1 LVSRSK
7 KAAAVQ
13 AGLSGRGA
21 SPGAVVPRPTTPT
34 PDPSPQGG
42 GKADS
47 LVLLGEFGR
56 AHGLRGE
63 VRLKSF
69 TADPQAIASYGP
81 LATADGRRFALKNVR
96 PAPGDQPDLLIAR
109 VEGVA
114 SREAAESLNR
124 VRLFVPREK
133 LPPPEEDEFLL
144 ADLVGLPVETADG
157 FPLGT
162 VVAVPNYG
170 GGDLLEIAPTAG
182 GPSALLPFTKAFVP
196 IVDLPGRRLVA
207 DPPSDLYAPARPR
220 KERPGRDKG
229 ASP

>member
-1 LVSRSK
+1 
-7 KAAAVQ
+7 
-13 AGLSGRGA
+13 
-21 SPGAVVPRPTTPT
+21 VPRPTTPT

-42 GKADS
+42 GEADS
-47 LVLLGEFGR
+47 LVLLGKFGR

-157 FPLGT
+157 LPLGT

-196 IVDLPGRRLVA
+196 IADLPGRRLVA
-207 DPPSDLYAPARPR
+207 DPPSDLFAPARPR
-220 KERPGRDKG
+220 EERPGRDKG